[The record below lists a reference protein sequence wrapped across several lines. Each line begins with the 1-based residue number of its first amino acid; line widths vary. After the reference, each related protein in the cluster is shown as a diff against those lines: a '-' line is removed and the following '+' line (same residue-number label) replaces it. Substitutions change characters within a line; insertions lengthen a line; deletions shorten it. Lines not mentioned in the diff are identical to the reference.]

1 VIDRHPLRF
10 RELAIAAALATFAFA
25 ARAGAQQAGARQPFV
40 QQAGAQR
47 PDSGLGAPPAAGVE
61 LPIIAA
67 PPTAAELPVLAI
79 PPVAES
85 HGVSTFR
92 VAAGLGAAAVA
103 IAPFDVAIT
112 RKLRSP
118 GLQQNTAWH
127 DGAVVFDWY
136 GAPGARAVGPLLA
149 VAGSVARSSTLS
161 DIGIHVSE
169 SYAASALVVYTLKG
183 FAGRA
188 RPYTV
193 SSESAYDFRF
203 GRGFPHD
210 EPYSSF
216 PSGHA
221 TGSFAFASSL
231 TVEAARRWPS
241 HKVLVGALAFSGA
254 FLDGVSRVYRD
265 THWPSDVAAGALV
278 GTLSGLL
285 VTRHQHAHPEN
296 RLDAFA
302 RRVLFA
308 PAADGRVAVGIAE
321 TF

>member
-1 VIDRHPLRF
+1 MTSAPSLRH
-10 RELAIAAALATFAFA
+10 IAVAAGLTLGAFC
-25 ARAGAQQAGARQPFV
+25 RLDAQQ
-40 QQAGAQR
+40 
-47 PDSGLGAPPAAGVE
+47 PDSVRATTPP
-61 LPIIAA
+61 PI
-67 PPTAAELPVLAI
+67 VR
-79 PPVAES
+79 
-85 HGVSTFR
+85 HGGVSAVR
-92 VAAGLGAAAVA
+92 VAAGLGAAAAA
-103 IAPFDVAIT
+103 IVPFDVAIT
-112 RKLRSP
+112 RTLRSP
-118 GLQQNTAWH
+118 ALQRSTAWH
-127 DGAVVFDWY
+127 NGAVLFDWY

-149 VAGSVARSSTLS
+149 VAGSAARSSTLS

-193 SSESAYDFRF
+193 SSEAAYDFRF

-216 PSGHA
+216 PSGHS

-231 TVEAARRWPS
+231 TVEAARRWPA
-241 HKVLVGALAFSGA
+241 HKVLVGTLAFSGA

-265 THWPSDVAAGALV
+265 MHWPSDVAAGALV
-278 GTLSGLL
+278 GTISGLL
-285 VTRHQHAHPEN
+285 VTRHQHAHPDN

-308 PAADGRVAVGIAE
+308 PAADGRLAVGVAGA
-321 TF
+321 F

>member
-1 VIDRHPLRF
+1 MRARHAAQAIDHRPARLR
-10 RELAIAAALATFAFA
+10 RLAVAAALAKLAFVA
-25 ARAGAQQAGARQPFV
+25 TAGAQQPERQQPAVQHAGTYLA
-40 QQAGAQR
+40 
-47 PDSGLGAPPAAGVE
+47 DSAVA
-61 LPIIAA
+61 LPLPLAVD
-67 PPTAAELPVLAI
+67 LPVLVL
-79 PPVAES
+79 PPLDEPQR
-85 HGVSTFR
+85 GVSTLR
-92 VAAGLGAAAVA
+92 LAAGLGATAIA

-112 RKLRSP
+112 RKLRSSS
-118 GLQQNTAWH
+118 LQSSTVWH
-127 DGAVVFDWY
+127 DGAVIFDWY

-149 VAGSVARSSTLS
+149 VAGSVARSSTLT

-216 PSGHA
+216 PSGHS

-278 GTLSGLL
+278 GTISGIV
-285 VTRHQHAHPEN
+285 VTRHQHAHPDN
-296 RLDAFA
+296 RLDALA

-308 PAADGRVAVGIAE
+308 PTPDGRVSVGVAAK
-321 TF
+321 F